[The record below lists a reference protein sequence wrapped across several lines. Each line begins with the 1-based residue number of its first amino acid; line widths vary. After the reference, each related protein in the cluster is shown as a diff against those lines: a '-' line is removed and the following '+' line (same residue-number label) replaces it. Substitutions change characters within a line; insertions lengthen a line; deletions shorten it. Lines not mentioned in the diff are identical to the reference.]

1 MAAAE
6 ITETIVGGLV
16 SGAGSKSGEGLVM
29 GLYKATKA
37 TQNDWIIF
45 GDFTTIEECVC
56 YTVSTG
62 ARTVETFSVDG
73 TAKNKVTLT
82 SATTGAISIIVFG
95 TPATV

>member
-6 ITETIVGGLV
+6 ITETAVGGLI
-16 SGAGSKSGEGLVM
+16 SGAGSNSGEGLVM
-29 GLYKATKA
+29 GLYTATKA

-45 GDFTTIEECVC
+45 GDFTAIKECVC

-62 ARTVETFSVDG
+62 ARTVETFTVDG

-82 SATTGAISIIVFG
+82 SVTTGAISIIVIG